1 MRKKGKQGW
10 SIIVKDVKKEMP
22 IHIYCA
28 KAFPIL
34 GSKTAAKKAIE
45 KKQLTLNGKPA
56 QLNQS
61 IKNGDKLTL
70 LPPPRKKTKK
80 IQVNLEILFE
90 DDHLIVVHKPAGI
103 AVNGNRNHTVENAL
117 ADKNRNN
124 PLPDALP
131 QPVAAHRIDLPT
143 IGIVLLAKTKSALIH
158 LGKAFQNNKIKK
170 EYVAVVHGKP
180 TSRGTIN
187 YPIQHKK
194 AETKFEVIE
203 TVPSKIFK
211 HLSLVKLTPITG
223 RTHQLRIHME
233 QEGHL
238 ILGDKMYAKDKKTI
252 LGKGLLLCARGISF
266 QHPKTQKNINLQID
280 IPSKFLKIMQREK
293 ERF

>member
-10 SIIVKDVKKEMP
+10 SIKVKDLKKEMP

-45 KKQLTLNGKPA
+45 KRRISLNGKPA
-56 QLNQS
+56 QLNQRV
-61 IKNGDKLTL
+61 KNGDQLVL
-70 LPPPRKKTKK
+70 QSAPRKKTKK
-80 IQVNLEILFE
+80 IEVNLDILFE
-90 DDHLIVVHKPAGI
+90 DNHLIVVHKPAGI

-117 ADKNRNN
+117 ADKNQNN

-170 EYVAVVHGKP
+170 EYIAVVHGKP
-180 TSRGTIN
+180 SAKGIIN
-187 YPIQHKK
+187 HPIQRKN
-194 AETKFEVIE
+194 AETKYEVVE

-211 HLSLVKLTPITG
+211 HLSLVKLIPITG
-223 RTHQLRIHME
+223 RTHQLRVHCV
-233 QEGHL
+233 EG
-238 ILGDKMYAKDKKTI
+238 LGTPIVADGKYGGKAAFLEDTGKKM
-252 LGKGLLLCARGISF
+252 LLHAHTLDLTKVLNRKLVIKAEL
-266 QHPKTQKNINLQID
+266 PD
-280 IPSKFLKIMQREK
+280 YFLELL
-293 ERF
+293 